1 MKSEQ
6 LVAQVSELLQSG
18 ELPDFTPSFLG
29 ELLLDTL
36 VSEWDVLGIEARANL
51 TLVLAGLAQ
60 GLTAQAKA
68 ERCTAQ
74 ILDRLT
80 GRA

>member
-1 MKSEQ
+1 MNAEQ
-6 LVAQVSELLQSG
+6 LVGQVSELLQSG

-29 ELLLDTL
+29 ELLLETL
-36 VSEWDVLGIEARANL
+36 IAEWDVLGVEARSNL

-60 GLTAQAKA
+60 GLTAEATA
-68 ERCTAQ
+68 ERSTAR